1 MAQARFSIR
10 TAIAEGFEFWREHW
24 RKAIGPLVIVGFA
37 MIMRSAGSV
46 GMILCGFLLELI
58 GLSMAGAVYYRIA
71 LAGQGAE
78 DVSVNKPLG
87 LQWGRLEGQLVA
99 ANLLITAIYAVVMFV
114 CAFMILALFVGASQ
128 DTPLAKLDRPLA
140 PEELMQLLT
149 PEQQGTMLLGGIAA
163 MAVCL
168 LIWARLAMAGP
179 TTAARQSVNVL
190 NTVPTTKGS
199 TLRLAALWL
208 LVQAPIFFLQ
218 LTALQFGVLIGDPA
232 TGVVANLIVGLI
244 GVFFATPILFGAL
257 AHVYRQIGRGA

>member
-24 RKAIGPLVIVGFA
+24 RKAVGPLVIVGFA
-37 MIMRSAGSV
+37 LILRSSGSV
-46 GMILCGFLLELI
+46 SAILTGFLLELV
-58 GLSMAGAVYYRIA
+58 GLSMAGAVFYRIA

-78 DVSVNKPLG
+78 DAAVNRPLG

-114 CAFMILALFVGASQ
+114 CAFMILALFAGASQ
-128 DTPLAKLDRPLA
+128 DTPLTKLDRPLG
-140 PEELMQLLT
+140 PEELMKILT
-149 PEQQGTMLLGGIAA
+149 PDQQGMLLLGGLAA

-179 TTAARQSVNVL
+179 TTAARQAVNVL
-190 NTVPTTKGS
+190 STVSMTRGA
-199 TLRLAALWL
+199 TLRLAALWI

-218 LTALQFGVLIGDPA
+218 LTALQFGALIGDPA